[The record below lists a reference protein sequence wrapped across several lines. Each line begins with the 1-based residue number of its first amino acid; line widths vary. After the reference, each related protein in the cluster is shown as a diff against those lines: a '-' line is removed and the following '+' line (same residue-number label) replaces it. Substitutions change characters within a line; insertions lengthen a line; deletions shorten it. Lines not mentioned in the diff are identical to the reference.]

1 MLSERKFKNRFH
13 EYHVSARSLSIAMLV
28 TGFLTWLLNNYFP
41 SINNILNNIL
51 LKILP
56 NKSLTYIEFFC
67 MILELVIIITG
78 YISFLR
84 FLCYIPLFFCYKF
97 DYKKPKVYKIYE
109 RNTLSYDTIMY
120 TFTWITYCLAL
131 HDFLTTIMKTGTLSA
146 ALTSFI
152 VTFTGAVVL
161 WCFYIKTCVKAMK
174 EDTSFD
180 YNSNFLFIFAKIL
193 RPILVAT
200 VAWVAIVINFILNYD
215 ISDKFE
221 GIRIISSILNNL
233 VTLSYPIIDIFTYV
247 YSELYKN

>member
-1 MLSERKFKNRFH
+1 MVSECKLKKKIH
-13 EYHVSARSLSIAMLV
+13 EYFVSLAIFLIAIL
-28 TGFLTWLLNNYFP
+28 LTFALICLLHNYFP
-41 SINNILNNIL
+41 SINNIF

-56 NKSLTYIEFFC
+56 NKSLTYINFFYL
-67 MILELVIIITG
+67 IFELVIAVTV
-78 YISFLR
+78 YISLLR
-84 FLCYIPLFFCYKF
+84 LSCYILLFFCYKLDF
-97 DYKKPKVYKIYE
+97 KKFNIYKIYE

-180 YNSNFLFIFAKIL
+180 YNSNFLFVFAKIL
-193 RPILVAT
+193 RPVLVAT

-215 ISDKFE
+215 ICDKFE

-233 VTLSYPIIDIFTYV
+233 VTLCYPIIDIFTYV